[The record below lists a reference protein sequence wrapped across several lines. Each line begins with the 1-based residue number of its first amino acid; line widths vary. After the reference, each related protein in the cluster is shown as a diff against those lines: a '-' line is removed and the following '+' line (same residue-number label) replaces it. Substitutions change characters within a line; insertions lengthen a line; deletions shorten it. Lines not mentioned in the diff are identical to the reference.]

1 MVIYTHGRKRERGRE
16 AENTRNKIK
25 EGNEYATVNRR
36 VAIKEGW
43 RAWSEQDKEGEK

>member
-1 MVIYTHGRKRERGRE
+1 MVIYTHGRKRERGR

-36 VAIKEGW
+36 VAIKEG
-43 RAWSEQDKEGEK
+43 